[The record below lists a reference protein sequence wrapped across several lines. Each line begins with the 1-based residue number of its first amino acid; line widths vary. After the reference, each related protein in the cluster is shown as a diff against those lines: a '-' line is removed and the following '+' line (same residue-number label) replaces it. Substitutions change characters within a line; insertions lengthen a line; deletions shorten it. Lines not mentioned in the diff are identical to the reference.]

1 MDGPQVALAENCL
14 KGAESGQMNFPQIVA
29 ALTAAGFDGYQIDYR
44 RNVATYYLRDGATVA
59 FDMEVGGAQV
69 AQQFDAPAL
78 KAAIV
83 EAQTAAPGYSYR
95 SFCDKAKAAG
105 CAGYLVSV
113 GGRRVLYFA
122 RSGETHT
129 EFMPAPR

>member
-83 EAQTAAPGYSYR
+83 EAQTAAP
-95 SFCDKAKAAG
+95 A
-105 CAGYLVSV
+105 
-113 GGRRVLYFA
+113 
-122 RSGETHT
+122 
-129 EFMPAPR
+129 